1 MDAWAPP
8 TIRSR
13 RPAKPCCRSRT
24 ACLLNSTI
32 NGVLVTGDGI
42 RVPLYAKVRGWT
54 ALNIRAGY
62 PLLERVS
69 LILGVGNV
77 LDHNYRAIG
86 SGVDAPGINAFAGV
100 RCVF

>member
-1 MDAWAPP
+1 MP
-8 TIRSR
+8 
-13 RPAKPCCRSRT
+13 
-24 ACLLNSTI
+24 
-32 NGVLVTGDGI
+32 
-42 RVPLYAKVRGWT
+42 GWT

-62 PLLERVS
+62 PLFERVS
-69 LILGVGNV
+69 LILGVGNM